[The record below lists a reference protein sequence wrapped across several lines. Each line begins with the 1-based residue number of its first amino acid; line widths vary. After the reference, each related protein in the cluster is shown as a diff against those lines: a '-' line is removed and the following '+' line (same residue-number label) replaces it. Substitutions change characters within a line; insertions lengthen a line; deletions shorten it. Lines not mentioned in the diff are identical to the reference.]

1 MAARSPARKIGYLLE
16 RVTETHILAVIL
28 VILVFLYAR
37 EHMLRF
43 AFDSVIL
50 FPLLAARAVGSR
62 RGVRSCI
69 TTF

>member
-16 RVTETHILAVIL
+16 RVTETHILALIL

-50 FPLLAARAVGSR
+50 FPLLAGLILPR